1 LFRGCLAI
9 LEEALPADH
18 DVLAIQRSRFGGL
31 LTALGRHAD
40 AEPLLVDA
48 YQKLRDRFGVEHD
61 DTRQTARR
69 VVALY
74 VAWNRPD
81 DAEAYRREAHLE
93 ADGATPSR

>member
-31 LTALGRHAD
+31 LTAQGRHAE

-61 DTRQTARR
+61 DTRQAARR

-74 VAWNRPD
+74 IAWTRPD
-81 DAEAYRREAHLE
+81 DAEVYRRESHLE